1 MFFLELR
8 IEGLYL
14 LLFIKKLNEMENKW
28 IIFVDSM
35 SYLRMS
41 LKRRVSH
48 FMIRLFRRRFS
59 VVRSTVSLI
68 CCIIS
73 MRNLMHIFFFREPN
87 RASSFLNASTVFL
100 TFSID
105 ITRNFPFVFNFTNLF
120 RNIAFWTI
128 WGIRRRLVR
137 QIQLGDWLKWGYA
150 AWLIRTRLLNSMV
163 YSIRFKFESNRS
175 LSFYLKWKT

>member
-41 LKRRVSH
+41 HKRRVSH
-48 FMIRLFRRRFS
+48 FMIRLFWRRFS
-59 VVRSTVSLI
+59 VIRSTVSLI
-68 CCIIS
+68 RCIIS
-73 MRNLMHIFFFREPN
+73 MRNLMQIFFFREPN
-87 RASSFLNASTVFL
+87 RASSFLNAFTVFL

-105 ITRNFPFVFNFTNLF
+105 ITRNFSFVFNF
-120 RNIAFWTI
+120 AFWTI
-128 WGIRRRLVR
+128 WGIRRGLVR